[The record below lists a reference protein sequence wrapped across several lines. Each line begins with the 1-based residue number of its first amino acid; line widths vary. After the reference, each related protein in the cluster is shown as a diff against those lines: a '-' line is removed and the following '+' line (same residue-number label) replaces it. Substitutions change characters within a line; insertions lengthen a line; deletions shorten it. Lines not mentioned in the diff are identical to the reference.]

1 MKSSSVHTP
10 LDTCSKTPQHFQKRR
25 IARVINIMIIS
36 LLLFS
41 LAFIHVLDGASW
53 TIVDNYKYNIL
64 DTISNN
70 VKVPYEEGKELCE
83 FQGENSRLFEPQDQ
97 DTLEDVLKK
106 IKENPG
112 VAVAIAIEEASGSS
126 TGQLNMWINAIR
138 SEPIG

>member
-1 MKSSSVHTP
+1 
-10 LDTCSKTPQHFQKRR
+10 
-25 IARVINIMIIS
+25 MIIS
-36 LLLFS
+36 LWLFF
-41 LAFIHVLDGASW
+41 LALIQVLDGASW

-83 FQGENSRLFEPQDQ
+83 FEGKNSRLFEPQDQ

-106 IKENPG
+106 VKENPG